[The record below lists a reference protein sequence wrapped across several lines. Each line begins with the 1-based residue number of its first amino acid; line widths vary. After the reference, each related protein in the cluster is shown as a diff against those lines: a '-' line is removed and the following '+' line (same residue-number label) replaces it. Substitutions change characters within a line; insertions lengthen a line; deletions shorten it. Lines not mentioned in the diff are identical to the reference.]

1 MTSSTEGNDIDRLI
15 HQPARLN
22 LVANLY
28 IVDSADFTYLSQR
41 TGLSDGNISSHMSRL
56 EQADSITVT
65 KTIEGK
71 RPRTVYSL
79 TPAGRSA
86 FERYRATMR
95 AVLEP

>member
-1 MTSSTEGNDIDRLI
+1 MTSSTDGNDIDRLI
-15 HQPARLN
+15 HQPARLT

-56 EQADSITVT
+56 EQADYITVT

-79 TPAGRSA
+79 TPTGRSA
-86 FERYRATMR
+86 FERYRAMMR